1 VYKAL
6 DGDEVSLR
14 SGYYGFAYVPRPFI
28 LVTKSYVLSCIP
40 MATNWSICT
49 YIRASVMCSAR
60 KEESEPSQHSR
71 LLLNLLDES
80 GYGPTLDRS
89 RIIGLHK
96 YPQAVHLTGQA

>member
-1 VYKAL
+1 
-6 DGDEVSLR
+6 
-14 SGYYGFAYVPRPFI
+14 
-28 LVTKSYVLSCIP
+28 
-40 MATNWSICT
+40 
-49 YIRASVMCSAR
+49 MCSAR